1 MRRFALTSGVLC
13 MALALGACGGTSNEQ
28 EAALVENAVAQAEAA
43 AENATAFGKAADKAR
58 EAPNRD
64 AWVGK
69 WIGVEGM
76 VLTIEKD
83 PGGSVGRYRLTNV
96 WGLDDNMK
104 GSFDGVATQKGI
116 AFNRPDGARELV
128 ASDGAATGLKYLAGK
143 KDCLTVAPGEGYC
156 RD

>member
-1 MRRFALTSGVLC
+1 MRLWV
-13 MALALGACGGTSNEQ
+13 LGAAVLASACGEMSNEQ
-28 EAALVENAVAQAEAA
+28 QAALVENAVANAEAA
-43 AENATAFGKAADKAR
+43 AENATAIGEAAEKAR

-69 WIGVEGM
+69 WIGVEGL

-83 PGGSVGRYRLTNV
+83 PGGAVGRYRLTNK
-96 WGLDDNMK
+96 WRLDDDAT
-104 GSFDGVATQKGI
+104 GTFEGVATAKGI
-116 AFNRPDGARELV
+116 AFNRPDGAKELV
-128 ASDGAATGLKYLAGK
+128 PTNGDATGLKYLAGK